1 MTATDFRNTLAS
13 LGLSQSEASRVLGVT
28 SRAVR
33 MWVAGDRA
41 VPEPLAKLVKLL
53 ASGKVTVDDVRDA

>member
-1 MTATDFRNTLAS
+1 MTATDFRATLAS
-13 LGLSQSEASRVLGVT
+13 LGLSQSEASRVFGV
-28 SRAVR
+28 SDRAVR

-53 ASGKVTVDDVRDA
+53 ASGKVIVDDVRDA